1 VVKNRG
7 GFVDR
12 VKHWWTSYCFQGS
25 SSYILTCKLK
35 ALKVDLR
42 VWNEEVFGN
51 VDKKKKLFL
60 DDLRILEGLEEERD
74 LSEEEKMRKVA

>member
-1 VVKNRG
+1 
-7 GFVDR
+7 
-12 VKHWWTSYCFQGS
+12 
-25 SSYILTCKLK
+25 
-35 ALKVDLR
+35 LKVDLR